1 MIISKTPFRI
11 SFGGGGTDLK
21 SFYSLNGGKVIN
33 TSIDKYLYV
42 LVRRQ
47 IGFVEHKYRI
57 NWSKIEFKNKI
68 NDIQHPI
75 VRETLKYFKIDFP
88 IEISTFADIP
98 SNTGLGSSS
107 AFAVGLVKALSQL
120 LNMNY
125 SNRRI
130 AEIASFIEI
139 EKLKRPIGKQD
150 HYACSIGGLNKFIF
164 SKNGHVKISKIKI
177 EKRNVIKLE
186 KSLMLLYTKIKRNSS
201 STLKIQNNLS
211 PLKVYNLNMI
221 MKLVNNLTIILREN
235 NISINKFGKLLG
247 INWIYKKKL
256 SSKIEIPKVEKKYQ
270 KSLKMGV
277 IGGKI
282 LGAGNGGFI
291 LLVLNKN
298 RKLIKN
304 FFGLHEV
311 KFKLSSEGTRI
322 IFKSTE
328 I

>member
-68 NDIQHPI
+68 NDIHHPI

-130 AEIASFIEI
+130 AEIASLIEI

-235 NISINKFGKLLG
+235 NISIYKFGKLLG

>member
-47 IGFVEHKYRI
+47 IGFVEYKYRI

-164 SKNGHVKISKIKI
+164 SKHGHVKISKIKI

-256 SSKIEIPKVEKKYQ
+256 SSKIEIPKVEKKYE

-311 KFKLSSEGTRI
+311 KFKLSSQGTRI